1 MVKLIN
7 QVSGM
12 MVDME
17 WRIFKEWQ
25 RVCPEE
31 PFYAYK
37 YESIVKRAAKEKI
50 NIDNLK
56 EWLK

>member
-1 MVKLIN
+1 MN
-7 QVSGM
+7 QVTGTL
-12 MVDME
+12 VDME

-25 RVCPEE
+25 RVCPKE